1 MYAIES
7 TLPTITLKAFTPTP
21 TITLNPFMNSIWSDI
36 VEKEEEEERKEK
48 ENLNM
53 SNFTRANL
61 SAFFKG
67 YYSGLLLDS
76 FQDLAECIA
85 DAHHKEKEKFIAFL
99 RHIDNSDFT
108 NDFYWMFEEYRA
120 EAGLPYYD
128 EALHVEDIIK
138 CIRS

>member
-1 MYAIES
+1 
-7 TLPTITLKAFTPTP
+7 
-21 TITLNPFMNSIWSDI
+21 
-36 VEKEEEEERKEK
+36 
-48 ENLNM
+48 M

-67 YYSGLLLDS
+67 CDSSLLD
-76 FQDLAECIA
+76 FEIQYYYDFEDLAECIA
-85 DAHHKEKEKFIAFL
+85 DEHHKEKEKFIAFL
-99 RHIDNSDFT
+99 RHIDNSDVT

>member
-1 MYAIES
+1 
-7 TLPTITLKAFTPTP
+7 
-21 TITLNPFMNSIWSDI
+21 
-36 VEKEEEEERKEK
+36 
-48 ENLNM
+48 M

-67 YYSGLLLDS
+67 YDSDLLRIQKNT

-99 RHIDNSDFT
+99 IDNSDVT

-138 CIRS
+138 CIKS